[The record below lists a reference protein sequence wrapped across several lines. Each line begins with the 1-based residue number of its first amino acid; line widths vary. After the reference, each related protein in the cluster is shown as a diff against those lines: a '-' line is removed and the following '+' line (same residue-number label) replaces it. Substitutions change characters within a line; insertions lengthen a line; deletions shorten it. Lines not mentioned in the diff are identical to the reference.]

1 MAQTC
6 LEFGL
11 QFLASV
17 HPERGVVDDQTSC
30 RRERNRTIDR
40 TKTFGVRAIVVV
52 KPTPSLAVV
61 AVGDIELRARV
72 AHGGIGS
79 LERYARFDELIV
91 PEESQRIVERLLVDP
106 IHPDDG

>member
-1 MAQTC
+1 MAQTG

-17 HPERGVVDDQTSC
+17 HPERGVVDDQTSR
-30 RRERNRTIDR
+30 RRERDRTIDR

-52 KPTPSLAVV
+52 EPTPSLAVV
-61 AVGDIELRARV
+61 AVGDIELRARI

-79 LERYARFDELIV
+79 RERYARLAQLVV
-91 PEESQRIVERLLVDP
+91 PEEKPRIPRRLLVDP